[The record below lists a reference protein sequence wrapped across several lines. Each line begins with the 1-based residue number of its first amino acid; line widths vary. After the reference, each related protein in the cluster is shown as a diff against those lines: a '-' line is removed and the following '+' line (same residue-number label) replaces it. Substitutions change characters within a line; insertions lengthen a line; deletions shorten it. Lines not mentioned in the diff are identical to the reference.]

1 MPLVGSW
8 QFVTFL
14 KFESISVFA
23 VFFLSLD
30 AVEKLESLVIK
41 FQMEMYKRY
50 SIA

>member
-1 MPLVGSW
+1 MPLVGNW

-14 KFESISVFA
+14 KFELIGVFA

-50 SIA
+50 LIA